1 MVDWNGVDA
10 DVNVWINKHFS
21 TGREG
26 RNINKLIVHH
36 NAGVNLSTQDCA
48 NIWQTREASAHYQV
62 ESNGRIGQLVHDWD
76 TSWNAGDWE
85 ANLTSIGIEH
95 ANISGPP
102 NWDVSEATR
111 ENGAHLVAALCKRY
125 DLGRPAWG
133 VNVFPHDY
141 FQSTACPGTLYGTI
155 KGGPDY
161 KDSYIRRAQQ
171 WYDAMVGGGG
181 AAPAPA
187 PAPAS
192 KPSGKLDVDGWLGS
206 ATWDKWASVYGNS
219 GGGVISSQDSY
230 WEDRVPGITCAE
242 WVPTDSAV
250 GSIHIATMQRDYANK
265 GLYSGDFDGLI
276 GPKFISAFLRD
287 NGSTD
292 DGIISEQS
300 LAVMNLQRWLN
311 TK

>member
-10 DVNVWINKHFS
+10 DVNVWINTHFS

-36 NAGVNLSTQDCA
+36 NAGVDLSTQDCA
-48 NIWQTREASAHYQV
+48 SIWQTREASAHYQV

-76 TSWNAGDWE
+76 TSWNAGEWE

-125 DLGRPAWG
+125 SLGRPEWG
-133 VNVFPHDY
+133 KNVFPHQA
-141 FQSTACPGTLYGTI
+141 FSATSCPGKLYGE
-155 KGGPDY
+155 Y

-171 WYDAMVGGGG
+171 WYDAMVGGGS
-181 AAPAPA
+181 APSPEPTTAPAPA
-187 PAPAS
+187 P
-192 KPSGKLDVDGWLGS
+192 GGLDVDGWLGA
-206 ATWDKWASVYGNS
+206 ATWNKWASVYGNS

-230 WEDRVPGITCAE
+230 WKNRVPGITCAE
-242 WVPTDSAV
+242 WVPSGSAV
-250 GSIHIATMQRDYANK
+250 GSIHIATMQHDYANK

-300 LAVMNLQRWLN
+300 LAVMNLQRRLN

>member
-10 DVNVWINKHFS
+10 DVNVWINTHFT

-26 RNINKLIVHH
+26 RTINKLIVHH

-95 ANISGPP
+95 ANSGGAAQGWPI
-102 NWDVSEATR
+102 SEATR

-125 DLGRPAWG
+125 GLGRPEWG
-133 VNVFPHDY
+133 KNVFPHQH
-141 FQSTACPGTLYGTI
+141 FQSTACPGKLYGE
-155 KGGPDY
+155 Y
-161 KDSYIRRAQQ
+161 KDSYIKRAQE
-171 WYDAMVGGGG
+171 WYDSMTGSTPEPVPS
-181 AAPAPA
+181 PAPA
-187 PAPAS
+187 PAP
-192 KPSGKLDVDGWLGS
+192 KPSGKLDVDGFLGKD
-206 ATWDKWASVYGNS
+206 TWNKWAAVYGNS

-230 WEDRVPGITCAE
+230 WKNRVPGITCAE
-242 WVPTDSAV
+242 WVPSGSAA
-250 GSIHIATMQRDYANK
+250 GSIHIATMQRDYAKK

-287 NGSTD
+287 NRSTD